1 MSAADSDSDP
11 ASPSPPPSTPP
22 LDTAQVLLH
31 ELSPYPK
38 QLKAAHINA
47 QSLRGHVDDIS
58 AIFRQQT
65 FDIILISESWLKPS
79 IPSSEIQSL
88 QEEPPRKTVVRRR
101 RPMKQSASLNN
112 RSGRFL
118 ALFTIVDGT
127 CLTESGVGVLERG
140 GVVSGPCASS
150 YGVCFLSLFTIVEFD
165 NKACLAGSGDNG
177 TCLTESECLE
187 RGGVVSGPC
196 ASSYGVCF
204 LSLFTIVEF
213 DNKAC
218 LAGSGDNGT
227 CLTESECLERV
238 LSLFTIV
245 EFDNKACL
253 AASGDNGTCLTESEC
268 LERGGVVSGPCA
280 SSYGVC
286 CLFMATCG
294 QSTNQNCSYFVNPG
308 YPSFYDGSGSC
319 QLTIYKAHP
328 DICQYRLDFDNFVL
342 DGPETMNH
350 ICNNDQFLVSG
361 GSPVPAICGINSGN
375 HMYVDAGLGT
385 SPVTL
390 TVVTSGPAMSRHWKI
405 KVCQIPCSS
414 SYKAEDGCLQYFT
427 GVSGQIKSFNY
438 EPLTGLHLSNQDY
451 SICIRMERNFC
462 GIQYMQCP
470 DEVNNRTHS
479 FTLTGNTLGQNA
491 VTSMIGGVGPNSC
504 NTDWLIIPCTSNVGR
519 VPSSTSTGC
528 VDRLCGGTLN
538 SEVSTFPA
546 TVYSTVKPFRIVF
559 HTNNV
564 EAPNDVGNRG
574 FCLDYVQQPCTNAPN
589 PL

>member
-1 MSAADSDSDP
+1 
-11 ASPSPPPSTPP
+11 
-22 LDTAQVLLH
+22 
-31 ELSPYPK
+31 
-38 QLKAAHINA
+38 
-47 QSLRGHVDDIS
+47 
-58 AIFRQQT
+58 
-65 FDIILISESWLKPS
+65 
-79 IPSSEIQSL
+79 
-88 QEEPPRKTVVRRR
+88 
-101 RPMKQSASLNN
+101 
-112 RSGRFL
+112 
-118 ALFTIVDGT
+118 
-127 CLTESGVGVLERG
+127 
-140 GVVSGPCASS
+140 
-150 YGVCFLSLFTIVEFD
+150 
-165 NKACLAGSGDNG
+165 
-177 TCLTESECLE
+177 
-187 RGGVVSGPC
+187 
-196 ASSYGVCF
+196 
-204 LSLFTIVEF
+204 
-213 DNKAC
+213 
-218 LAGSGDNGT
+218 
-227 CLTESECLERV
+227 
-238 LSLFTIV
+238 
-245 EFDNKACL
+245 
-253 AASGDNGTCLTESEC
+253 
-268 LERGGVVSGPCA
+268 
-280 SSYGVC
+280 
-286 CLFMATCG
+286 
-294 QSTNQNCSYFVNPG
+294 
-308 YPSFYDGSGSC
+308 
-319 QLTIYKAHP
+319 
-328 DICQYRLDFDNFVL
+328 
-342 DGPETMNH
+342 MNH

-414 SYKAEDGCLQYFT
+414 SYKGRWSPVALPCPATGRSKSARYLAAHLIKWSPVALPCPATGRSKSARYLAAHLIKWSPVALPCPATGRSKFARYLAVHLIKVEYSMLLQLTELTTRREMLGYEDSGNKAEGFPTDLMKAVHCLELIRTCLVTTIVLLVGYSWANERTPRMSITIAEDGCLQYFT

-470 DEVNNRTHS
+470 DEGRKSKNFGTYLVPPPPDFSMEHVKVSPYPNVSVNNRTHS